1 MLKSLK
7 INKIN
12 NTSGSR
18 QRATFL
24 GGGGGGGGSPE
35 KRPYDVSRGQ
45 SRYVT
50 LPLLVY
56 DCYFKCDRSRN
67 CLKKIINQLL
77 TFGIDGKPGWSNLYG
92 HISHQKGFTAC
103 NLEV

>member
-1 MLKSLK
+1 MLR

-24 GGGGGGGGSPE
+24 GGGGGGRSPE
-35 KRPYDVSRGQ
+35 KRLYDVSRGQ

-50 LPLLVY
+50 LPLLIYEY

-77 TFGIDGKPGWSNLYG
+77 TFGIDGKPGWSNLYAYG
-92 HISHQKGFTAC
+92 HISHQKGFTGC